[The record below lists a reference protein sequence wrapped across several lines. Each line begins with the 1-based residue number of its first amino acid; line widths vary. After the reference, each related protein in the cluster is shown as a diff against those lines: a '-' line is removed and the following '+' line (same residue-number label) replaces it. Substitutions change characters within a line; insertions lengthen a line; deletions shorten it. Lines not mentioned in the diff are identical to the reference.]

1 MTLVEA
7 IRKAAAFA
15 APASGLAS
23 MWENIMLAHGEVL
36 AQDGN
41 QGILIKVED
50 MPADLDLVMN
60 AKRALK
66 VLQAIGDDP
75 AFAIQGE
82 QLEVKGA
89 RGVAKLPW
97 LRTKDFPLFHR
108 PTKGTKW
115 NRVEGLAKGFELG
128 WCTSADAGRQHLS
141 GINLRQGAVEATDGH
156 ALGLWKIIS
165 EHPIEGA
172 RIVPVGMFDGLS
184 DPAWVA
190 IQDGRVYFADDAKAA
205 NGFRVAAIK
214 ASVFPPTE
222 SAMTSPTSYPS
233 AEADRDALI
242 ALLKSIK
249 LSGCDAVLTVAGNRL
264 TLNSSDKAEALF
276 LFEAAVEL
284 RESEIKAGHV
294 GFASNLLL
302 ALLQTCP
309 EKTVRLHMDLGGKEA
324 SLSPMMVTSGD
335 YLGLIM
341 PFRM

>member
-36 AQDGN
+36 AQDGK

-50 MPADLDLVMN
+50 MPADLDLAVN
-60 AKRALK
+60 AKRAMK
-66 VLQAIGDDP
+66 VLQAIGDDDP
-75 AFAIQGE
+75 IFAVLGE

-89 RGVAKLPW
+89 HGVAKLPW

-128 WCTSADAGRQHLS
+128 WCTSDDAGRQHLS

-156 ALGLWKIIS
+156 ALGLWKIVS

-184 DPAWVA
+184 DPAWIA

-214 ASVFPPTE
+214 QTVFPPTE
-222 SAMTSPTSYPS
+222 HVIPTNYPS
-233 AEADRDALI
+233 AEADRDELI

-249 LSGCDAVLTVAGNRL
+249 LSDCDAVLTVAGNRL
-264 TLNSSDKAEALF
+264 TLNSSAKEEALF

-294 GFASNLLL
+294 GFAARLLL
-302 ALLQTCP
+302 SSLRTCP

-324 SLSPMMVTSGD
+324 SLSPMKVTSGD
-335 YLGLIM
+335 YLGVIM